1 MGYEKTHLEKTIEI
15 DYLVTVHYFEYGKN
29 FNFAAEKHDFWELVY
44 VDKGE
49 ATVLSDDVR
58 YALRQGEIFFHR
70 PNSMHAAVANG
81 MVAPNMVVLSFG
93 CHSPSM
99 EWFSGKRLTVGDSE
113 KRLLSMIVKEAKG
126 AFSSPLNDPYSN
138 GLERAENP
146 STGSEQMVGLLL
158 ETLLIRLL
166 RRGNGVQENQKAMSS
181 LKVRTNNQLVHRVIE
196 YMKANVPENLTFDDV
211 CHFSAQSATNL
222 KTTFKLVT
230 GYGVMEYYR
239 LLKVETAKQM
249 MREGNY
255 NITEIADYLGY
266 ASVHYFSRHFK
277 QVTGMTPSEYTMSI
291 QAF

>member
-1 MGYEKTHLEKTIEI
+1 
-15 DYLVTVHYFEYGKN
+15 
-29 FNFAAEKHDFWELVY
+29 
-44 VDKGE
+44 
-49 ATVLSDDVR
+49 
-58 YALRQGEIFFHR
+58 
-70 PNSMHAAVANG
+70 
-81 MVAPNMVVLSFG
+81 
-93 CHSPSM
+93 
-99 EWFSGKRLTVGDSE
+99 
-113 KRLLSMIVKEAKG
+113 
-126 AFSSPLNDPYSN
+126 
-138 GLERAENP
+138 
-146 STGSEQMVGLLL
+146 
-158 ETLLIRLL
+158 
-166 RRGNGVQENQKAMSS
+166 MSS